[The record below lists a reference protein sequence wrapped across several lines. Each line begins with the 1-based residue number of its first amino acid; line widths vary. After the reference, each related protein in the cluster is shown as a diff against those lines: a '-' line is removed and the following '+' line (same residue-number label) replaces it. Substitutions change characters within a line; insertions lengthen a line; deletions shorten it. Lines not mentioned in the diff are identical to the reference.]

1 MKRYLQNDS
10 GFSLVETL
18 VATFIFALIAG
29 MSVVLLNSYQTSR
42 TALDAADAK
51 LAQLEVARNILR
63 DDYFAA
69 INRPVRDEFGGVL
82 LAFEAGQHMEDGQRQ
97 RLVRS
102 GDIGAKLNG
111 TISEV
116 KRVEL
121 VLADNKLLR
130 RTYMRSDVV
139 QDTPFQDQ
147 TLLEDVSRLST
158 RYLLDGVWVSE
169 WGTTA
174 ASSSLPRM
182 AELSIEFDGGQRA
195 QMMFLIGTSS

>member
-1 MKRYLQNDS
+1 MKRYLDS
-10 GFSLVETL
+10 DGGFSLVETL

-82 LAFEAGQHMEDGQRQ
+82 LAFEAGQHMEDGLRQ

-111 TISEV
+111 TVSEV

-121 VLADNKLLR
+121 VVEDNKLLR
-130 RTYMRSDVV
+130 RSYVRSDVV

-147 TLLEDVSRLST
+147 TLLEGVSRLSM

-169 WGTTA
+169 WGTTV

-182 AELSIEFDGGQRA
+182 AELSIDFDGGQRA
-195 QMMFLIGTSS
+195 QMMFLIGASS